1 MARVSLTNSVRN
13 IKTAKS
19 LQIAAGNL
27 LADKKGLHQLA
38 HVVVWVIHLCLY
50 IYFLKNFPSMLW
62 VYRACFS
69 SICDIHYVA
78 LTNNKDEN
86 IHNIESQTQSK
97 FIYIAYPK
105 SNESFLTVKWMVFI
119 KPYSR
124 LVYPLPHRLFS
135 QEGMT
140 CFWLE
145 SPVL

>member
-27 LADKKGLHQLA
+27 LADKKGLHQLGQ
-38 HVVVWVIHLCLY
+38 VVVWIIHLCLY

-105 SNESFLTVKWMVFI
+105 SNESFLTVKLKGMVFI

-124 LVYPLPHRLFS
+124 FFF